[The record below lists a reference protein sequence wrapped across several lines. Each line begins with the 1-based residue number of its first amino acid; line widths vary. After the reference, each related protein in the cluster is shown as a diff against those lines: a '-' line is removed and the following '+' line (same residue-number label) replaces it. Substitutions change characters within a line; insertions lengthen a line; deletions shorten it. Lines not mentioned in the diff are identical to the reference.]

1 MSNRES
7 TSRVVLVNTLA
18 FAVSFAV
25 WVLLGPSTRL
35 IAKELA
41 IDPAT
46 AAAVKA
52 APILVGSVM
61 RIPVGMITDRL
72 GARLTFPL
80 VQLVGLAGVLVL
92 SFAHGLTLLVVGGLV
107 LGMVGTTF
115 VVGVQSVSSWVPAER
130 HGFAL
135 GIFGAGNVGTAL
147 TTLCL
152 PFLNAAFGWRT
163 SLRVS
168 SLALLVSALAYY
180 AVIRNANAS
189 GEKKSL
195 GALLAPLSN
204 PRALRFGLYYMAS
217 FGAFVATTLTV
228 SDLYIDGYGV
238 NPKSAGLLAT
248 TFAVAASLVRIWGGK
263 LADRHGAAKVMTAA
277 LAGTVVALAPVLL
290 RPPLALVVLLVFA
303 AGICMGVGAAATFKY
318 IPQHFAGSVGTVGG
332 IVGALGGVGGFF
344 LPMLSAWTTSHGHGK
359 ALAFLPTV
367 LLAAAAASVHALYE
381 ARAGQRATRPAGALI
396 PSVPPPR

>member
-189 GEKKSL
+189 GEEEPRGAL
-195 GALLAPLSN
+195 GAPLE
-204 PRALRFGLYYMAS
+204 P
-217 FGAFVATTLTV
+217 
-228 SDLYIDGYGV
+228 
-238 NPKSAGLLAT
+238 P
-248 TFAVAASLVRIWGGK
+248 
-263 LADRHGAAKVMTAA
+263 
-277 LAGTVVALAPVLL
+277 
-290 RPPLALVVLLVFA
+290 RPPLRLVLH
-303 AGICMGVGAAATFKY
+303 GVVRCVRRDHADRVR
-318 IPQHFAGSVGTVGG
+318 PLHRRLRRESQERGSLGDDLCGG
-332 IVGALGGVGGFF
+332 GEPGPDLG
-344 LPMLSAWTTSHGHGK
+344 
-359 ALAFLPTV
+359 
-367 LLAAAAASVHALYE
+367 
-381 ARAGQRATRPAGALI
+381 R
-396 PSVPPPR
+396 